1 MQTVKPDKNNYIGQ
15 SPEQAIMWSNENFIS
30 NREVAFYFRLLPFAV
45 RVKNNLIIYLVCG
58 NTMCV
63 CLLTRYSLFF
73 RKTAFMALLF
83 ILLSQ
88 SRFLF
93 FRRLLSSEKNCPAF
107 QLLHVPGLKVENLLG
122 TTTWAYMITINLTT
136 MEWSLNWSQRFD

>member
-73 RKTAFMALLF
+73 RKTALLF

-88 SRFLF
+88 SRFF
-93 FRRLLSSEKNCPAF
+93 DFQETSQFWKELSCFSTTTCTWAEGRKSA
-107 QLLHVPGLKVENLLG
+107 G
-122 TTTWAYMITINLTT
+122 TTTWAYMITINLNT